1 MILKSALIPDEQIN
15 NLFLSQLESGYKPH
29 MLVKDS
35 HLKDYDKFFILK
47 RLLSFCSYGVLPYN
61 RSN

>member
-1 MILKSALIPDEQIN
+1 MPRYKDILIIECSSSDLQDISPNTA
-15 NLFLSQLESGYKPH
+15 
-29 MLVKDS
+29 VKDS

-47 RLLSFCSYGVLPYN
+47 LPSRPTYGVLPYN